1 MNVQSH
7 AEVKKKRDYWT
18 EACIAQNHSFVKM
31 STQALLQRSA
41 RASRGKRL
49 SKLLED
55 ELEADEEFWNQKA
68 FQEEAE
74 DNEYE
79 AEPEEADVF
88 DSDFDEDEPEED
100 EGDEYEGDR
109 RPEKKKRKLFAGK
122 PDKKKADKKKKSI
135 TKKSVSSLVEIAAS
149 VADGG
154 GAQYASTKPPLP
166 PKPVA
171 VASESNVDSEAA
183 QGVRKSSRMAVVVK
197 QAEREAQQAA
207 LQALAKP
214 VIKKKKEEDRK
225 LTQED
230 MLLEA
235 AQTEIQNLQTLQ
247 IMLAREEEVK
257 RRAVVHKETYDGP
270 LIRFHSKEG
279 VNTLVFTQVE
289 EFPDILSSPSLAYP
303 KKILCVITGQP
314 AKYRDPK
321 TGQPYATKEAFKLI
335 RERFGKGENT
345 GRKRPDEPHQ
355 RKRTKVER
363 ERPGPGGRANVA
375 KLKFKKVI
383 TTTDASALP
392 QLSGVVPGQAV
403 SNVEVEVLPPA
414 VQPSPDPPSDVVPVD
429 LAFTPVPVS
438 NKNEVCSLP
447 LDQNSMGRE
456 LPALDMPEPI
466 SEANEADFLLDDLGV
481 CLPSN
486 LDSSLSLPTASDI
499 SPMLLDTSTGNGE
512 TGDTS
517 LGREMIGI
525 SSGQDQTLLSM
536 DIMPFSDHLYDPSTH
551 QGKIS

>member
-1 MNVQSH
+1 MIS
-7 AEVKKKRDYWT
+7 DWL
-18 EACIAQNHSFVKM
+18 AQTIKGWLFWYHLLVKM
-31 STQALLQRSA
+31 STDGLLDRSA

-49 SKLLED
+49 SRLLE
-55 ELEADEEFWNQKA
+55 EEAEADEEFWNQDA

-100 EGDEYEGDR
+100 EGEQDEVE
-109 RPEKKKRKLFAGK
+109 RPAKKKKLFAGQ
-122 PDKKKADKKKKSI
+122 PDKKKADKKKKSV
-135 TKKSVSSLVEIAAS
+135 TKKSVSSLVEIAAA
-149 VADGG
+149 VAAGG
-154 GAQYASTKPPLP
+154 GQQNAPTKPPRP
-166 PKPVA
+166 PNPVSI
-171 VASESNVDSEAA
+171 ASQDNRESNVDPEAA
-183 QGVRKSSRMAVVVK
+183 QGIRKSSRMAVVVK

-207 LQALAKP
+207 QQALARP
-214 VIKKKKEEDRK
+214 VVKKKKEEDRK

-235 AQTEIQNLQTLQ
+235 AQTEIQNLQTLE

-257 RRAVVHKETYDGP
+257 RKAVVHKQTYDGP
-270 LIRFHSKEG
+270 LITFHSKDG

-289 EFPDILSSPSLAYP
+289 EFPDILSSPTLTYP
-303 KKILCVITGQP
+303 KKVLCVITGQP
-314 AKYRDPK
+314 ARYRDPK

-335 RERFGKGENT
+335 RERFTKGENT
-345 GRKRPDEPHQ
+345 GRKKPDEPHQ

-375 KLKFKKVI
+375 KLKFKKVM
-383 TTTDASALP
+383 TTTDAAALP

-403 SNVEVEVLPPA
+403 SNVEVEVLTPAAQSSPPM
-414 VQPSPDPPSDVVPVD
+414 PSSDMLVD
-429 LAFTPVPVS
+429 SAFSSEPVS
-438 NKNEVCSLP
+438 NKAETTSLP
-447 LDQNSMGRE
+447 LNSMSTE
-456 LPALDMPEPI
+456 LPALQMPEPI

-486 LDSSLSLPTASDI
+486 LDSSLSLPTSSGI
-499 SPMLLDTSTGNGE
+499 SPMLLDNNSGNGGAGE
-512 TGDTS
+512 TS
-517 LGREMIGI
+517 LGREMIGLG
-525 SSGQDQTLLSM
+525 SEQDQTLLSM
-536 DIMPFSDHLYDPSTH
+536 DLMAFSDDLYDPSTQ